1 MNAAQPIKFSR
12 GLGLVAAFVLAA
24 GCSSPY
30 GWDKAAGEKVDG
42 ALGEAKRANEQ
53 AAKPP
58 AEINQALLPP
68 LQIPLPDGGLTQ
80 LEPRFDFAVSNAPAR
95 QVFMGLVE
103 GTQYSMMVHPEVN
116 GSVSLNLKDVTVIE
130 AMESIRRVY
139 GYDFKRDGNRLFA
152 LPRGM
157 QTRLF
162 PINYLNLNRKGKSST
177 QVVSGELTRG
187 GSTTSGGGANTAA
200 PGYPGGGNASANTG
214 AGIQVETESKADFW
228 KELESTIKA
237 IVGTEGGR
245 TAVANPQSGLLVVRA
260 MPDEL
265 RVVEDFLGQTQSSV
279 NRQVVL
285 EAKIIE
291 VELKDR
297 FQTGINWADLGR
309 SGSTNITAGQ
319 VGGGTIFSGSN
330 VSEIAGNTGNLNPGA
345 FSAISGTNASAFGGV
360 FSLAIRATSFS
371 AFVELLK
378 TQGNV
383 QVLSSPRVSTVN
395 NQKAVIKVGGD
406 EFFVT
411 GVTNTPTTVGT
422 STVYTPTV
430 ELTPFFS
437 GIALDVTP
445 QIDDARNIVL
455 HIHPAVSQVVEQT
468 KSIRISNED
477 YNLPSALSSIQ
488 ESDNIVRASSGQI
501 IIIGGLMKEG
511 STDENASVPLLGDI
525 PIVGNLFKHKRVTR
539 IKKELVILLKPT
551 VVDSAQ
557 VWGDMVDQ
565 SQGRVEQIRR
575 ER

>member
-1 MNAAQPIKFSR
+1 MNISKIIVR
-12 GLGLVAAFVLAA
+12 TGLLALLA

-30 GWDKAAGEKVDG
+30 GWDKAAGQNVDK
-42 ALGEAKRANEQ
+42 ALADAKKAS
-53 AAKPP
+53 ADKSAVPSDV
-58 AEINQALLPP
+58 NQALLPA
-68 LQIPLPDGGLTQ
+68 LQIPLPEGGLSQ
-80 LEPRFDFAVSNAPAR
+80 LEPRFDFSVSNAPAR
-95 QVFMGLVE
+95 QVFLGLVE
-103 GTQYSMMVHPEVN
+103 GTQYSLMVHPEV
-116 GSVSLNLKDVTVIE
+116 GGAVSLNLKDVTVLE
-130 AMESIRRVY
+130 ALDSIRRLY
-139 GYDFKRDGNRLFA
+139 GYDYKREGNRFFV

-162 PINYLNLNRKGKSST
+162 PVNYLNLSRRGKSDT
-177 QVVSGELTRG
+177 RVVSGELTRG
-187 GSTTSGGGANTAA
+187 RNASTSGANPSGAAAYPAGGAAA
-200 PGYPGGGNASANTG
+200 SNS

-228 KELESTIKA
+228 KELEATVKA
-237 IVGTEGGR
+237 IIGTEGGR
-245 TAVANPQSGLLVVRA
+245 AAVANPQSGLIVVRA

-265 RVVEDFLGQTQSSV
+265 RVVEDFLGQTQNSV

-309 SGSTNITAGQ
+309 TGSTSITTGQ
-319 VGGGTIFSGSN
+319 VGGGTIFGGAS
-330 VSEIAGNTGNLNPGA
+330 VSEIAGNAGNLNPGA

-371 AFVELLK
+371 AFVELLQ

-445 QIDDARNIVL
+445 QIDDVRNIVL
-455 HIHPAVSQVVEQT
+455 HIHPAVSQVIEQN

-525 PIVGNLFKHKRVTR
+525 PIIGNLFKHKRVTR
-539 IKKELVILLKPT
+539 IKKELVILLKAT

-565 SQGRVEQIRR
+565 SQGRIENIRR